1 MKREKSKKGLGA
13 MLLLGGIVIGLV
25 LGAGMNWTNPL
36 QAEPPKSGNETTES
50 GDTNSEAVNSLFAIS
65 NAFADV
71 AARVNPSVVTISTQT
86 TVDNIPNGFAELF
99 RFRDPNGRRQQSGL
113 GSGVILNENGIILT
127 NNHVIAKADDIV
139 VRLLDGREFD
149 AEVKGTDPRTDLAV
163 IQIDT
168 GERLPTVEIGNSDVT
183 RVGEWVLAIGSPLEA
198 AFAHTVTSGI
208 VSAKG
213 RTGVGLTA
221 YEDFIQTDAAINPGN
236 SGGALV
242 NLRGEL
248 IGINTAIASRSGGSI
263 GIGFAIPS
271 NLAEK
276 VMTDILQ
283 RGKVVRGW
291 LGVQIGNVSPGYARQ
306 NNLPTSEGVIISS
319 VVVGGPADKAKLEAG
334 DLVTAIDGKR
344 IRNATELSTRVGA
357 SEPGTRIS
365 MSIIRDGDDRTL
377 TVVLEEFPED
387 ETSLSFDNSFR
398 FENLGFQ
405 IEALTPQLREEFD
418 LLDRD
423 RGGLVT
429 SVRARGVAER
439 HGLQVGDLVVRLN
452 REDINSARQLA
463 DSISDLRPGD
473 PVALLILRNN
483 RKVFLTFDVPSQ

>member
-1 MKREKSKKGLGA
+1 MKREKSRSGLGF

-25 LGAGMNWTNPL
+25 LGAGLNWTHPV
-36 QAEPPKSGNETTES
+36 QAESPGAGNES
-50 GDTNSEAVNSLFAIS
+50 GDTNSDAVSSLFAIS

-71 AARVNPSVVTISTQT
+71 AEQVNPSVVTISTQT
-86 TVDNIPNGFAELF
+86 TVDNVPSGFADLF
-99 RFRDPNGRRQQSGL
+99 QLRDPNGRRQQSGL
-113 GSGVILNENGIILT
+113 GSGVILQSNGIILT
-127 NNHVIAKADDIV
+127 NNHVIASADDIV

-168 GERLPTVEIGNSDVT
+168 GERLPTVEIGNSDAT

-248 IGINTAIASRSGGSI
+248 IGINTAIASRNGGSI

-271 NLAEK
+271 NLAQK
-276 VMTDILQ
+276 VMTDILE

-319 VVVGGPADKAKLEAG
+319 VVVDGPADKGNLEAG
-334 DLVTAIDGKR
+334 DIVTAIDGKR
-344 IRNATELSTRVGA
+344 IRNATELSTRIGA
-357 SEPGTRIS
+357 TEPGTRIDL
-365 MSIIRDGDDRTL
+365 SIIRDGNNRTL
-377 TVVLEEFPED
+377 SIRLEEFPED
-387 ETSLSFDNSFR
+387 ESTLAFDDPFR

-405 IEALTPQLREEFD
+405 VEALTPRLREEFD

-439 HGLQVGDLVVRLN
+439 HGLQEGDLIVRLN
-452 REDINSARQLA
+452 REDIINARQLA
-463 DSISDLRPGD
+463 NAIGDLRSGD
-473 PVALLILRNN
+473 PVALLVLRNN